1 MLKKIIAK
9 YVSCITAFD
18 ALLLSSLSGFDMIP
32 FTWSSIT
39 LTETTNAILIVS
51 QCIISI
57 MLIWY
62 AWFKSNLR
70 IVR

>member
-1 MLKKIIAK
+1 MFKKIVAK
-9 YVSCITAFD
+9 YVACITAFD
-18 ALLLSSLSGFDMIP
+18 AMLLSTLSGFDMIP
-32 FTWSSIT
+32 LTWSNYT
-39 LTETTNAILIVS
+39 LTEKTNAILIIS

-57 MLIWY
+57 VLIWY

>member
-1 MLKKIIAK
+1 MLKKIVAK
-9 YVSCITAFD
+9 YVACITVFD
-18 ALLLSSLSGFDMIP
+18 AILLSSLSGFDMLP
-32 FTWSSIT
+32 FTWSNFTIT
-39 LTETTNAILIVS
+39 EKTNAILIIS

-57 MLIWY
+57 VLIWY

>member
-1 MLKKIIAK
+1 MLKKIVAK
-9 YVSCITAFD
+9 YVACITAFD
-18 ALLLSSLSGFDMIP
+18 ALLLSSLSGFNMIP
-32 FTWSSIT
+32 FTWSNYT
-39 LTETTNAILIVS
+39 LTEKTNSILIIS

-57 MLIWY
+57 VMIWY

>member
-1 MLKKIIAK
+1 MFKKIVAK
-9 YVSCITAFD
+9 YVACITAFD
-18 ALLLSSLSGFDMIP
+18 AILLSSLSGFDMLP
-32 FTWSSIT
+32 FTWSNYT
-39 LTETTNAILIVS
+39 LTEKTNAILIFS

-57 MLIWY
+57 VFIWY

>member
-9 YVSCITAFD
+9 YVACITAFD

-32 FTWSSIT
+32 FTWSSII

>member
-1 MLKKIIAK
+1 MFKKIVAK
-9 YVSCITAFD
+9 YVACITAFD
-18 ALLLSSLSGFDMIP
+18 ALLLSSLSGFNMIP
-32 FTWSSIT
+32 FTWSNYT
-39 LTETTNAILIVS
+39 LTEKTNAILIIS

-57 MLIWY
+57 VMIWY